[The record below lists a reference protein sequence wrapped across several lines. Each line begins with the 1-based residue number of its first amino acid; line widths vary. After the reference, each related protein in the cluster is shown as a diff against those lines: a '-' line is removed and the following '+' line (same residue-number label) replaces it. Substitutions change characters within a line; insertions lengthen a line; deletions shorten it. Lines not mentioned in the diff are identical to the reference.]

1 MGIFTL
7 AWAALAAWFSAVPAR
22 SAIMVPENAV
32 RLWRAWSASR
42 AIIVQPVFAIKPGR
56 GQLGMA
62 DAAPANE
69 RELDWPD
76 LVHYLLVPFSNIL
89 IPAGEPIF
97 LIALFIR
104 WRMRSLHTE

>member
-7 AWAALAAWFSAVPAR
+7 AWAALAAWFSAVR
-22 SAIMVPENAV
+22 AIGAVMVAEYAL
-32 RLWRAWSASR
+32 RFCRAGAAGR
-42 AIIVQPVFAIKPGR
+42 AIIVEPFLAIKPGR

-89 IPAGEPIF
+89 TPAGEPIF
-97 LIALFIR
+97 FIALFIR